1 MSDLGMER
9 DAITYSALI
18 SALSKGRQWGLAI
31 DVFNHM
37 VRLFWRLPAFI
48 CAMLGSPQLYWPSS
62 WLSWPEPGQA
72 HPVLLLTNPNGPGS
86 LTDACDPAVCP
97 HAAKLAAQ
105 VAEGVEC
112 DAVTCCSL
120 ITALDK
126 GGQWQLAEQV

>member
-1 MSDLGMER
+1 MPDMGMER

-18 SALSKGRQWGLAI
+18 SALSKGRQWGMAI

-37 VRLFWRLPAFI
+37 
-48 CAMLGSPQLYWPSS
+48 
-62 WLSWPEPGQA
+62 
-72 HPVLLLTNPNGPGS
+72 
-86 LTDACDPAVCP
+86 
-97 HAAKLAAQ
+97 

-126 GGQWQLAEQV
+126 GGQWQLAEQVWVVWMCILDKQLLLGKALFEVCWLGLGVLCAE

>member
-1 MSDLGMER
+1 MGMDR

-18 SALSKGRQWGLAI
+18 SALSKGRQWGMAI

-37 VRLFWRLPAFI
+37 
-48 CAMLGSPQLYWPSS
+48 
-62 WLSWPEPGQA
+62 
-72 HPVLLLTNPNGPGS
+72 
-86 LTDACDPAVCP
+86 
-97 HAAKLAAQ
+97 

-126 GGQWQLAEQV
+126 GGQWQLAEQVRAVFCVCSCCMFSAKGFEVPCCDVLQPDHCAGQGRASGSWGSS

>member
-1 MSDLGMER
+1 MPDMGMDR

-18 SALSKGRQWGLAI
+18 SALSKGRQWGMAI

-37 VRLFWRLPAFI
+37 
-48 CAMLGSPQLYWPSS
+48 
-62 WLSWPEPGQA
+62 
-72 HPVLLLTNPNGPGS
+72 
-86 LTDACDPAVCP
+86 
-97 HAAKLAAQ
+97 

-126 GGQWQLAEQV
+126 GGQWQLAEQVSMICAVACSTTWWQRGGSATQ

>member
-1 MSDLGMER
+1 MSDLGLDR

-18 SALSKGRQWGLAI
+18 SALSKGRQWSLAI

-37 VRLFWRLPAFI
+37 
-48 CAMLGSPQLYWPSS
+48 
-62 WLSWPEPGQA
+62 
-72 HPVLLLTNPNGPGS
+72 
-86 LTDACDPAVCP
+86 
-97 HAAKLAAQ
+97 

-126 GGQWQLAEQV
+126 GGQWQLAEQVRLEALWDWNLNYLGLASVITALHKK

>member
-1 MSDLGMER
+1 MADIGLER

-18 SALSKGRQWGLAI
+18 SALSKGRQWSLAI

-37 VRLFWRLPAFI
+37 
-48 CAMLGSPQLYWPSS
+48 
-62 WLSWPEPGQA
+62 
-72 HPVLLLTNPNGPGS
+72 
-86 LTDACDPAVCP
+86 
-97 HAAKLAAQ
+97 

-126 GGQWQLAEQV
+126 GGQWQLAEQVGTCWAVASCRT